1 MKHFEATLQKAMD
14 DVKLILDSQ
23 KCITLPQDK
32 HHVYEDKFSLAERC
46 SLLSLASQANCFST
60 VLGLTDEAWL
70 EARACI
76 DRGSEVSLRFRAEER
91 CHFLREETRE
101 VEDESQFFSQFSSIG
116 QVLGLTSKTVT
127 KVTEYFWN
135 FEVTYTWELLPQHR
149 VVSSLVHSS
158 ELKSQSRQTPRP
170 EVVVPALCEDVI
182 ISFLVK
188 HLDFSSLP
196 SVIPRFEIPRGS
208 SKTKTPR
215 RNAEVEE
222 MWCYMTSMSRFLS
235 SIYSYIK
242 TLRQDVVRL
251 GHGQSFPS
259 INAEAIFIPTLP
271 LFVSDGDERVQTG
284 DADGNLTMSVK
295 LNDMQSCMSSANSNR
310 LLEEEMRTL
319 AVKKQE
325 VSDEVEGR
333 GVFSTEEAFCFV
345 ALEHSVQVITRWMNC
360 LNFIENLLH
369 RQLVAAIGHSVSS
382 SDFDRY
388 MRFHHQKL
396 FIESYQ
402 PRPFSYAVR
411 RTHNHCAEGMLS
423 IEDSNQGALVCSMC
437 SKKSNQNMKFSLN
450 ASTTVSFTGDV
461 HVHGLLAHQFSG
473 TKTSLSLMSRARQ
486 FSCFMVLL
494 GRVISSQQFDP
505 SYAML
510 LQNLDE
516 LRIPLKLSTIPTP
529 KDFKDAIE
537 SLSVEQQQFAKAFR
551 AMQLESTLC
560 GILVIQ
566 IKPQLEK
573 VLKLPEDGLTKEIK
587 LTQDLL
593 ELFIK
598 YQIPSDLLSSEAG
611 PAAPSTIDEVK
622 LRVAEMMSMIEMEKE
637 KELQDKRTRDFGSKM
652 LTPMGFVN
660 SREAELKIQHV
671 KDCLKESVEA
681 TLKRGESLEVLAKKA
696 DDLSGSSKQFYKTAK
711 RSSVFYSMPS
721 AISSSS
727 SRTAVPP
734 APCAPVVPAVS
745 GSQEPQSSIHRSS
758 NKEQVR
764 QKPSPSEQK
773 PSQAPEAPPTK
784 RLEDMAA
791 TSPTVEPPRGNSS
804 CSDVTEIP
812 KQLDANFEKLDTS
825 NSVRPTI
832 ITPEETWT
840 KRSQKGLLAKAKT
853 EMIRAEQIKREKNAA
868 FDLLDMITKSGALPL
883 SHATLHVVL
892 CATHCFDKTLME
904 TVIQE
909 NLNPIAELER
919 SSILMASTIHGES
932 IVKLL
937 KDDVSLERLRLP
949 DTSRPKLL
957 QKLKEETAAS

>member
-1 MKHFEATLQKAMD
+1 
-14 DVKLILDSQ
+14 
-23 KCITLPQDK
+23 
-32 HHVYEDKFSLAERC
+32 
-46 SLLSLASQANCFST
+46 
-60 VLGLTDEAWL
+60 
-70 EARACI
+70 
-76 DRGSEVSLRFRAEER
+76 
-91 CHFLREETRE
+91 
-101 VEDESQFFSQFSSIG
+101 
-116 QVLGLTSKTVT
+116 
-127 KVTEYFWN
+127 
-135 FEVTYTWELLPQHR
+135 
-149 VVSSLVHSS
+149 
-158 ELKSQSRQTPRP
+158 
-170 EVVVPALCEDVI
+170 
-182 ISFLVK
+182 
-188 HLDFSSLP
+188 
-196 SVIPRFEIPRGS
+196 
-208 SKTKTPR
+208 
-215 RNAEVEE
+215 
-222 MWCYMTSMSRFLS
+222 
-235 SIYSYIK
+235 
-242 TLRQDVVRL
+242 
-251 GHGQSFPS
+251 
-259 INAEAIFIPTLP
+259 
-271 LFVSDGDERVQTG
+271 
-284 DADGNLTMSVK
+284 
-295 LNDMQSCMSSANSNR
+295 
-310 LLEEEMRTL
+310 
-319 AVKKQE
+319 
-325 VSDEVEGR
+325 
-333 GVFSTEEAFCFV
+333 
-345 ALEHSVQVITRWMNC
+345 
-360 LNFIENLLH
+360 
-369 RQLVAAIGHSVSS
+369 
-382 SDFDRY
+382 

-411 RTHNHCAEGMLS
+411 RTQNHCAEGILS

-505 SYAML
+505 SYAIL

-611 PAAPSTIDEVK
+611 PAAPSGPIDEVK

-711 RSSVFYSMPS
+711 RSSVFYSVPS

-764 QKPSPSEQK
+764 PKPSPSEQK
-773 PSQAPEAPPTK
+773 PSQAPRAPPTK
-784 RLEDMAA
+784 RLEEMAA
-791 TSPTVEPPRGNSS
+791 TSPTVELPRGNSS
-804 CSDVTEIP
+804 CIDVTEIP

-840 KRSQKGLLAKAKT
+840 KRSQKGLLAKAKA

-932 IVKLL
+932 VKLL
-937 KDDVSLERLRLP
+937 KDDMLERLQ
-949 DTSRPKLL
+949 DTSQKLL
-957 QKLKEETAAS
+957 QNLKEETAAP

>member
-1 MKHFEATLQKAMD
+1 MSFVSATNAAARAKVWLKAVGLVSYIAPLARIHPHERLRNSTVSAAARASAELWQLALHLRPRLGGTAEVELIEALERQDVWRPVAKSIQFLKAVEMAEMKHFEATLQKAMD

-251 GHGQSFPS
+251 GYGQSFPS

-295 LNDMQSCMSSANSNR
+295 LEDMQSCMSSANSNR

-345 ALEHSVQVITRWMNC
+345 ALEHSVQVITRWM
-360 LNFIENLLH
+360 
-369 RQLVAAIGHSVSS
+369 VPG
-382 SDFDRY
+382 
-388 MRFHHQKL
+388 L
-396 FIESYQ
+396 F
-402 PRPFSYAVR
+402 
-411 RTHNHCAEGMLS
+411 
-423 IEDSNQGALVCSMC
+423 
-437 SKKSNQNMKFSLN
+437 
-450 ASTTVSFTGDV
+450 
-461 HVHGLLAHQFSG
+461 
-473 TKTSLSLMSRARQ
+473 
-486 FSCFMVLL
+486 
-494 GRVISSQQFDP
+494 GR
-505 SYAML
+505 
-510 LQNLDE
+510 
-516 LRIPLKLSTIPTP
+516 
-529 KDFKDAIE
+529 
-537 SLSVEQQQFAKAFR
+537 
-551 AMQLESTLC
+551 
-560 GILVIQ
+560 
-566 IKPQLEK
+566 
-573 VLKLPEDGLTKEIK
+573 
-587 LTQDLL
+587 
-593 ELFIK
+593 
-598 YQIPSDLLSSEAG
+598 
-611 PAAPSTIDEVK
+611 
-622 LRVAEMMSMIEMEKE
+622 
-637 KELQDKRTRDFGSKM
+637 
-652 LTPMGFVN
+652 
-660 SREAELKIQHV
+660 
-671 KDCLKESVEA
+671 
-681 TLKRGESLEVLAKKA
+681 
-696 DDLSGSSKQFYKTAK
+696 
-711 RSSVFYSMPS
+711 
-721 AISSSS
+721 
-727 SRTAVPP
+727 
-734 APCAPVVPAVS
+734 
-745 GSQEPQSSIHRSS
+745 
-758 NKEQVR
+758 
-764 QKPSPSEQK
+764 
-773 PSQAPEAPPTK
+773 
-784 RLEDMAA
+784 
-791 TSPTVEPPRGNSS
+791 
-804 CSDVTEIP
+804 
-812 KQLDANFEKLDTS
+812 
-825 NSVRPTI
+825 
-832 ITPEETWT
+832 
-840 KRSQKGLLAKAKT
+840 
-853 EMIRAEQIKREKNAA
+853 
-868 FDLLDMITKSGALPL
+868 
-883 SHATLHVVL
+883 
-892 CATHCFDKTLME
+892 
-904 TVIQE
+904 
-909 NLNPIAELER
+909 
-919 SSILMASTIHGES
+919 
-932 IVKLL
+932 
-937 KDDVSLERLRLP
+937 
-949 DTSRPKLL
+949 
-957 QKLKEETAAS
+957 

>member
-1 MKHFEATLQKAMD
+1 MD

-23 KCITLPQDK
+23 KCITLPQEK
-32 HHVYEDKFSLAERC
+32 HHVYEDKFSLVERC

-60 VLGLTDEAWL
+60 ALGLTDEAWL

-91 CHFLREETRE
+91 CRFLREVTRE
-101 VEDESQFFSQFSSIG
+101 VEDESQCFSQFSI
-116 QVLGLTSKTVT
+116 VEALGLTSKTVT

-149 VVSSLVHSS
+149 VLSSFVHSS
-158 ELKSQSRQTPRP
+158 ELKSQSKKTPRP

-196 SVIPRFEIPRGS
+196 SVTPRFEIPRDS

-235 SIYSYIK
+235 SINSYIGYIK
-242 TLRQDVVRL
+242 TVRQDAGFGYL
-251 GHGQSFPS
+251 PS
-259 INAEAIFIPTLP
+259 INVEAIFIPTLP
-271 LFVSDGDERVQTG
+271 LFVSDSDDRVQTG

-295 LNDMQSCMSSANSNR
+295 LDDMQSCMSAANSNR

-325 VSDEVEGR
+325 VSDEVEGS
-333 GVFSTEEAFCFV
+333 GVFSTEEAVCFV
-345 ALEHSVQVITRWMNC
+345 ALEHSVQVITRWMNS
-360 LNFIENLLH
+360 LNFIEDLLH

-382 SDFDRY
+382 RDFDRY
-388 MRFHHQKL
+388 MRFHHRKL
-396 FIESYQ
+396 FMESYQ
-402 PRPFSYAVR
+402 PRPFSYTVR
-411 RTHNHCAEGMLS
+411 RTQNHCAEGVLS
-423 IEDSNQGALVCSMC
+423 IEDSNEGALVCSMC
-437 SKKSNQNMKFSLN
+437 SKKPNQNMKFSLN

-516 LRIPLKLSTIPTP
+516 LRIPLTLSTIPTP

-537 SLSVEQQQFAKAFR
+537 SLSPEQQQFAKAFR

-566 IKPQLEK
+566 VKPQLEK
-573 VLKLPEDGLTKEIK
+573 ILKLPEDGLTKEIK

-598 YQIPSDLLSSEAG
+598 YQIPSDLLSSEADPDEAG
-611 PAAPSTIDEVK
+611 PSTKIDEVK
-622 LRVAEMMSMIEMEKE
+622 VQVAEMMSMIEMEKQ

-652 LTPMGFVN
+652 LKPMGFV
-660 SREAELKIQHV
+660 SSTEAEMKIQAV
-671 KDCLKESVEA
+671 KDCMKQNMDAVLQ
-681 TLKRGESLEVLAKKA
+681 RGENLDVLAKKSQ
-696 DDLSGSSKQFYKTAK
+696 DLSASSKAFYQTAK
-711 RSSVFYSMPS
+711 KTTRSSVFYSMPS
-721 AISSSS
+721 TRSS

-734 APCAPVVPAVS
+734 APCAPVVVPAVS
-745 GSQEPQSSIHRSS
+745 GSIQESQSSNPRR
-758 NKEQVR
+758 E
-764 QKPSPSEQK
+764 ELQK
-773 PSQAPEAPPTK
+773 PSQSDQKAGAPQAPPTK
-784 RLEDMAA
+784 RPEQIG
-791 TSPTVEPPRGNSS
+791 TSNVVPSGTW
-804 CSDVTEIP
+804 DVTDIP
-812 KQLDANFEKLDTS
+812 KQLDANFEKLDSS

-840 KRSQKGLLAKAKT
+840 KRSQKGLLAAKT
-853 EMIRAEQIKREKNAA
+853 EKIQAEQIKTEKNAA
-868 FDLLDMITKSGALPL
+868 FDLLDMITKSGAIPL
-883 SHATLHVVL
+883 SHATLHVIL

-909 NLNPIAELER
+909 NLNPIGELER

-932 IVKLL
+932 AAML
-937 KDDVSLERLRLP
+937 KDDMLERLQE
-949 DTSRPKLL
+949 TSQKLL
-957 QKLKEETAAS
+957 QNLKEETAAS